1 MHETL
6 LNLLQ
11 VLTESA
17 DTDLNALRENKI
29 RPDLNFKSTAS
40 YRAVVIVVV
49 IVFLGLGLFLLRG
62 APFYSGA
69 APLLLF
75 AAASSLLLFASWSV
89 VTALTV
95 GSLSTVFSLLH
106 PTHIH
111 GLRGADG
118 KLLHQKQQRLASADL
133 NPDVQSLIPSNI
145 ISISP
150 FSGLSFCLRF
160 EI

>member
-1 MHETL
+1 MKLHTIIHETL

-11 VLTESA
+11 LLREGA
-17 DTDLNALRENKI
+17 ETDLNAFRENKI
-29 RPDLNFKSTAS
+29 RPDLKFKSVAS

-49 IVFLGLGLFLLRG
+49 IIFLGLGLFLLGG
-62 APFYSGA
+62 APFCSDA

-106 PTHIH
+106 PTHVH

-133 NPDVQSLIPSNI
+133 NHDVLSLISSNI

-150 FSGLSFCLRF
+150 FSGLSF
-160 EI
+160 

>member
-11 VLTESA
+11 LLRECA
-17 DTDLNALRENKI
+17 ETDLNPLRENKI
-29 RPDLNFKSTAS
+29 QPDLKFNSADS

-49 IVFLGLGLFLLRG
+49 IVFLGLGLFLLGG
-62 APFYSGA
+62 APFCSGA

-89 VTALTV
+89 VAALTV

-106 PTHIH
+106 PTHVH
-111 GLRGADG
+111 GLWGADG
-118 KLLHQKQQRLASADL
+118 KLLHQKQHRLASADV
-133 NPDVQSLIPSNI
+133 NHDVQSLISN
-145 ISISP
+145 
-150 FSGLSFCLRF
+150 L
-160 EI
+160 